1 MRSRCQDECEAD
13 VKISNLKFVQSVQ
26 DNAKPKSSRMRSM
39 CQVNAKPM
47 STRIWEFSRVKVGW
61 VPKIVGVN
69 AKPMSRIC
77 AAHVK
82 IMRSRCRDACEADIN
97 TNAKPMS
104 RRQTQAVSCM
114 CRRAWIM
121 EIHKHIDARWTHT
134 DRYMF
139 LPFFALIARFLSSSL
154 S

>member
-1 MRSRCQDECEAD
+1 MAKSPIQDT
-13 VKISNLKFVQSVQ
+13 
-26 DNAKPKSSRMRSM
+26 AKPKSSRMRSM

-47 STRIWEFSRVKVGW
+47 STRSWEFSRVKVGW

-77 AAHVK
+77 AADVK

-104 RRQTQAVSCM
+104 RRQTQAGELENKGNWSGVGQ
-114 CRRAWIM
+114 
-121 EIHKHIDARWTHT
+121 ARI
-134 DRYMF
+134 
-139 LPFFALIARFLSSSL
+139 LLIFN
-154 S
+154 